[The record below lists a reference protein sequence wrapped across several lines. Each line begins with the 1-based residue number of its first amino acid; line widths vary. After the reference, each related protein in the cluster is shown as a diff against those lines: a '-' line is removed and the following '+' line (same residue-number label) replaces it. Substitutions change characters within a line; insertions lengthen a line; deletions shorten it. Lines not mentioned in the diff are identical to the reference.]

1 MPSEWSN
8 VVRGSLRVSVVI
20 SLGIAEQEAQHV
32 EVVHA
37 HVGERQPVV
46 VLEERLPVR
55 DRVHVDLR
63 EDDVAERAAVDD
75 LLQHAHRLV
84 VAHVLVD
91 REDLAGLRGLVAQ
104 LDRFL
109 ERQRQRLLRQDRLDV
124 RLLQRVAD
132 QRRLLVR
139 RKGEVDDLDVW
150 VLDQLLPACRGR
162 SGCPSASRPSA
173 ALALVREAIA
183 TTGKP
188 ASL

>member
-1 MPSEWSN
+1 MPSEWAN
-8 VVRGSLRVSVVI
+8 VVRGSLPRQRRDL
-20 SLGIAEQEAQHV
+20 LGIAEQEAQHV
-32 EVVHA
+32 EMVHA

-46 VLEERLPVR
+46 VLQKALPVR

-63 EDDVAERAAVDD
+63 EDDLAELAAVED
-75 LLQHAHRLV
+75 LLEHAHRLV

-91 REDLAGLRGLVAQ
+91 REDLAGRRRLVAQ
-104 LDRFL
+104 LDGLL

-132 QRRLLVR
+132 QRRLLVGRIGDDR
-139 RKGEVDDLDVW
+139 RSRPRG
-150 VLDQLLPACRGR
+150 PRSAPRACRGPCGMPQR
-162 SGCPSASRPSA
+162 SATLA
-173 ALALVREAIA
+173 ALARVREAIA